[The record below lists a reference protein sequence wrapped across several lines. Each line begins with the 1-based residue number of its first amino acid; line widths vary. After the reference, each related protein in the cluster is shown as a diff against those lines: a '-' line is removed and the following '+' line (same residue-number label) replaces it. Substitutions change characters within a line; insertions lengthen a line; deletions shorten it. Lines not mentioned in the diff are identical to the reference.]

1 VTRKLDQCRL
11 SREERNRIKSA
22 IAKKIG
28 GKVPTRWIPM
38 NVMAP
43 TMQVACKA
51 FIVPNPAAR
60 SPKER
65 YTHVPRSLRRV
76 RHARCFSGQCP
87 SEATNKIGMRH
98 IYWSCCQNARATQGG
113 WLHHQKKVVE
123 KLAQAGHETNIA
135 KPVLQAGPFLQP
147 PGFFIVST
155 IVSRCSSNA
164 SRPLSIRRCRDL
176 FGRYASC
183 PRGRASER
191 RHRCDIRSSQ

>member
-1 VTRKLDQCRL
+1 
-11 SREERNRIKSA
+11 
-22 IAKKIG
+22 
-28 GKVPTRWIPM
+28 M

-98 IYWSCCQNARATQGG
+98 IYWSCCQNATATQGG

-123 KLAQAGHETNIA
+123 KLAQAGHGTNIA
-135 KPVLQAGPFLQP
+135 KPVLQAMESGLDAFEEHRE
-147 PGFFIVST
+147 T
-155 IVSRCSSNA
+155 IVETMKNPGGCKNGPAWR
-164 SRPLSIRRCRDL
+164 SRPR
-176 FGRYASC
+176 
-183 PRGRASER
+183 
-191 RHRCDIRSSQ
+191 